1 MLAINFKSQIINSVL
16 NGNIDNFVV
25 LVNRHREQVFLMT
38 AKRVPGNDIEDV
50 TREVSIRTF
59 KRLDTFLRKKPF
71 GNLASGVIEN
81 CVYQVLPLG
90 YKS

>member
-1 MLAINFKSQIINSVL
+1 
-16 NGNIDNFVV
+16 
-25 LVNRHREQVFLMT
+25 MT